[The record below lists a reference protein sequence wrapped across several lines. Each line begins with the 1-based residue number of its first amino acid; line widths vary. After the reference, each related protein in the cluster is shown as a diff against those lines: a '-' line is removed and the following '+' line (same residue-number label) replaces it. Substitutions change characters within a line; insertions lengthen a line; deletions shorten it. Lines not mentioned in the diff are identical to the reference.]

1 MPNFNQNLKN
11 ELAKKCGLVLLGSH
25 YSSLDFSFE
34 RPFCLYN
41 SVGLADFRGGLTH
54 ISMLA
59 RPFAMLVWGGIVVSA
74 QM

>member
-1 MPNFNQNLKN
+1 MPNFDQNLKN

-41 SVGLADFRGGLTH
+41 SVGLADFRGGGLL
-54 ISMLA
+54 IY
-59 RPFAMLVWGGIVVSA
+59 
-74 QM
+74 QC